1 MARPDAHLTLSPAAD
16 PPAGRIGL
24 TGGIAAGKSA
34 VAQLWREVGT
44 PVIDLDAHS
53 RRILD
58 EPGDGLEEVVARFG
72 ECYRLPTGTIDRTR
86 LGRLVFADPSAR
98 ADLERIVLSRVDR
111 AVAAE
116 EQQLRAAGHRVIVHD
131 SPLLLEKHHEAQYA
145 VVVAVLARRE
155 ERLRRILTDRGRDR
169 AYGES
174 VMAAQVEDL
183 ERIRRAD
190 LLVLN
195 TSTCAVLAARSARVL
210 ARARALAGEHL
221 EAGERREAGERPA
234 AGPA

>member
-1 MARPDAHLTLSPAAD
+1 MPHPDTHLT
-16 PPAGRIGL
+16 PPARHDGPCAVIGL

-34 VAQLWREVGT
+34 VAQHWREAGT

-53 RRILD
+53 RRVLD
-58 EPGDGLEEVVARFG
+58 EPGDGVEEAVARFG
-72 ECYRLPTGTIDRTR
+72 ECYRLPTGTIDRAR

-98 ADLERIVLSRVDR
+98 ADLEQIVLVRVDR

-116 EQQLRAAGHRVIVHD
+116 EKQLRADGHRLVAHD
-131 SPLLLEKHHEAQYA
+131 SPLLLEKHQDARYA

-155 ERLRRILTDRGRDR
+155 ERLRRIMEDRGRDR
-169 AYGES
+169 AYGEA
-174 VMAAQVEDL
+174 VMAAQVGDL
-183 ERIRRAD
+183 TRIRRAD

-195 TSTCAVLAARSARVL
+195 TSTRTVLEERSLHALR
-210 ARARALAGEHL
+210 RARALATQ
-221 EAGERREAGERPA
+221 RA